1 MIRSYCAWVCRGI
14 LRAVFC
20 ASRSTVIPGRSRGH
34 APIAMQGS
42 SFAVLVPW
50 ALGWV
55 FSSFVVA
62 SDTCVGN
69 DCDVAAEASEVSTCC
84 DTQASGMQAEAT
96 PGSEEPMSDK
106 EAELPELSFE
116 AFDAAA
122 AEAEQPNYF
131 PDMTSNKDGVR
142 VLPSRSTLRGAEP
155 ERDGDLD
162 E

>member
-1 MIRSYCAWVCRGI
+1 MIWSYCAVFCGGI
-14 LRAVFC
+14 LRPFFC
-20 ASRSTVIPGRSRGH
+20 MAQSDMILDRSRGQ
-34 APIAMQGS
+34 ATIAMQASTVSALVLWVLVLGFS
-42 SFAVLVPW
+42 SFA
-50 ALGWV
+50 
-55 FSSFVVA
+55 VA

-96 PGSEEPMSDK
+96 PGSEQPIVDQDS
-106 EAELPELSFE
+106 ELPPLNFE

-122 AEAEQPNYF
+122 AEAEKPNYF
-131 PDMTSNKDGVR
+131 PDITSNKDGVR

-155 ERDGDLD
+155 ERDGDFD